1 LDNIIAPI
9 DFFFPVSVW
18 RSMNMTYTS
27 SQKHDY
33 YVEHLRQ
40 AYPDK
45 FIPADEVYDIFK
57 YVHRGDRIYFSSA
70 CGEPQFLLSKLVEY
84 VRTRPKAF
92 FDVELFHI
100 WTMGRVFRETPYIDE
115 QLQANF
121 RQTTFFIGH
130 GSRDAV
136 NRGLSDYVPIF
147 FPKVVELFRR
157 KAIPI
162 DVAFVQTS
170 LPDRHGFVSLGVSC
184 DITKVVVDNARIVIA
199 QVNPNMPRVHGDGFV
214 NLKDVD
220 FIIPFEEP
228 ILEYREKLT
237 TEKSVIQR
245 ISHHLSSLIQN
256 GDTIQVGYSQLL
268 NEIIPCLEEKK
279 DLGIHTELLSD
290 GLVYLMQKGAVNNS
304 RKTINAGKT
313 IATVCMGSR
322 KTYEYIHDNPA
333 IEFKTID
340 YTNSPLI
347 IAQNSNMTAINSV
360 LEVDLTGQATSESI
374 GKQFYA
380 GIGGIVCYVRGATLS
395 PRGKSIVVLESTTSN
410 GEVSRIVPC
419 MSEGAGVTL
428 NRGDVHYVVTEY
440 GIAYLHG
447 KNIRERAMALI
458 SIAHPNFRPL
468 LIEKAKECGLIY
480 RDQTI
485 VTGEGGKYPEHLE
498 QYRTTKKGLEIF
510 MRPIKIS
517 DENLLKNFFH
527 SLSDRTIYQRF
538 SSMRTDM
545 PHDRLLEYVVVDYTN
560 TMSIM
565 AILRHGS
572 NNEEMVGLGQYFIHE
587 DTRDA
592 EVALVVTDK
601 YQNRG
606 IGTELLYHL
615 SYIARNDG
623 LHGFVAEVEQGNE
636 SMLALFAKMGY
647 DIEERTEDG
656 SFRPKLIF

>member
-1 LDNIIAPI
+1 MVDMNRQIKYSYI
-9 DFFFPVSVW
+9 DDLK
-18 RSMNMTYTS
+18 R
-27 SQKHDY
+27 
-33 YVEHLRQ
+33 

-45 FIPADEVYDIFK
+45 FVPADEVENLFK

-70 CGEPQFLLSKLVEY
+70 CGEPQFLLRKLVEY
-84 VRTRPKAF
+84 VKTRPKAF

-100 WTMGRVFRETPYIDE
+100 WTMGRIFKETPYIDE

-147 FPKVVELFRR
+147 FPGVVELFKR

-162 DVAFVQTS
+162 DVAFIQTS

-184 DITKVVVDNARIVIA
+184 DITKVVVDNARSVIA
-199 QVNPNMPRVHGDGFV
+199 QINPNMPRVHGDGFV
-214 NLKDVD
+214 NLRDVN
-220 FIIPFEEP
+220 FFVPYEEP
-228 ILEYREKLT
+228 VLEYSEKLT
-237 TEKSVIQR
+237 TDRSVIQR
-245 ISHHLSSLIQN
+245 ISRYITSLVQN

-268 NEIIPCLEEKK
+268 NEIIPCLEDKK

-304 RKTINAGKT
+304 LKTINAGKT

-322 KTYEYIHDNPA
+322 STYEYIHDNPA
-333 IEFKTID
+333 IEFKTVD

-347 IAQNSNMTAINSV
+347 IAQNNNMTVIDSV
-360 LEVDLTGQATSESI
+360 LEIDLTGQATSESI
-374 GKQFYA
+374 GKKFYA
-380 GIGGIVCYVRGATLS
+380 GIGGIASFVRGAALS
-395 PRGKSIVVLESTTSN
+395 PRGKSIIVIESTTSN
-410 GEVSRIVPC
+410 GKASRIVPFIK
-419 MSEGAGVTL
+419 EGAGVTL
-428 NRGDVHYVVTEY
+428 NRGDIRYVVTEY

-447 KNIRERAMALI
+447 KNVRERAMELI

-468 LIEKAKECGLIY
+468 LIEKAKKYGLIY
-480 RDQTI
+480 KDQTI
-485 VTGEGGKYPEHLE
+485 ITGEGGKYPEHLE

-517 DENLLKNFFH
+517 DENLLKDFFH
-527 SLSDRTIYQRF
+527 SLSDKTIYQRF
-538 SSMRTDM
+538 SSTRTDM
-545 PHDRLLEYVVVDYTN
+545 PHDRLMQYVIVDYTN

-565 AILRHGS
+565 AVIKRYSGK
-572 NNEEMVGLGQYFIHE
+572 EVMVGLGQYFIRE
-587 DTRDA
+587 NTRDA

-615 SYIARNDG
+615 SYIAKNNG
-623 LHGFVAEVEQGNE
+623 LHGFVAEVPQGNE
-636 SMLALFAKMGY
+636 SMLNLFAKMGY
-647 DIEERTEDG
+647 DIEERTDEG
-656 SFRPKLIF
+656 SFRPKIIF

>member
-1 LDNIIAPI
+1 
-9 DFFFPVSVW
+9 
-18 RSMNMTYTS
+18 MTDMSKQTNN
-27 SQKHDY
+27 Y
-33 YVEHLRQ
+33 YIEHLRQ

-45 FIPADEVYDIFK
+45 FFPPDEVDKLFK

-70 CGEPQFLLSKLVEY
+70 CAEPQFLLRKLVEY
-84 VRTRPKAF
+84 VKTRPKAF

-100 WTMGRVFRETPYIDE
+100 WTMGSVFKETPYIDE
-115 QLQANF
+115 QVKANF

-147 FPKVVELFRR
+147 FPAVVGLFRR

-184 DITKVVVDNARIVIA
+184 DITKVVVDNARIVIT
-199 QVNPNMPRVHGDGFV
+199 QINPNMPRVHGDGFV
-214 NLKDVD
+214 NLSDVS
-220 FIIPFEEP
+220 FIVPYEEP
-228 ILEYREKLT
+228 VLEYKETIT

-245 ISHHLSSLIQN
+245 IGHYVSSIVQN

-268 NEIIPCLEEKK
+268 NEIIPCLEDKK

-290 GLVYLMQKGAVNNS
+290 GLVYLMRKGVVNNTH
-304 RKTINAGKT
+304 KTINTGKT

-322 KTYEYIHDNPA
+322 NAYEYIHDNPA

-340 YTNSPLI
+340 YTNNPMI
-347 IAQNSNMTAINSV
+347 IAQNNNMTAIDSV
-360 LEVDLTGQATSESI
+360 LEIDLTGQANSESI
-374 GKQFYA
+374 GKKFYA
-380 GIGGIVCYVRGATLS
+380 GIGGIASFVRGAALS
-395 PRGKSIVVLESTTSN
+395 PKGKSIIVMESTTSN
-410 GEVSRIVPC
+410 GKVSRIVPFIK
-419 MSEGAGVTL
+419 EGAGVTL
-428 NRGDVHYVVTEY
+428 NRGDIHYVVTEY

-447 KNIRERAMALI
+447 KSIRERAMELI
-458 SIAHPNFRPL
+458 SIAHPDFRPL
-468 LIEKAKECGLIY
+468 LIEKAKKYGYIY
-480 RDQTI
+480 KDQTI
-485 VTGEGGKYPEHLE
+485 VIGEGGKYPEHLE
-498 QYRTTKKGLEIF
+498 QYRTTNKGLEIF
-510 MRPIKIS
+510 MRPVKIS
-517 DENLLKNFFH
+517 DENILKDFFH

-565 AILRHGS
+565 AILKRE
-572 NNEEMVGLGQYFIHE
+572 NNKEEMVGLGQYFIHE
-587 DTRDA
+587 NTRDA
-592 EVALVVTDK
+592 EVALVVADK

-615 SYIARNDG
+615 SYIARNEG
-623 LHGFVAEVEQGNE
+623 LHGFVAEVAQGNE
-636 SMLALFAKMGY
+636 SMLNLFAKMGY

-656 SFRPKLIF
+656 SFKPKLIF